1 MSKVLKVVAVVAG
14 VVAVVASGGA
24 ALGVFGPG
32 ATAATATTAAVAA
45 SAGYTAAMTVGAI
58 ASLVS
63 MAASFGSQLLAKP
76 PPARGNVNQLLVE
89 TNAVQPY
96 AMGRTY
102 FGGVLRHVA
111 SYGPTIDKVP
121 NPYLSRVVVYSGAG
135 PIDAI
140 EALQVDYGAIGSYYS
155 GFLYTSSQL
164 GLCPETTALSSYWSG
179 LPGWSSSHKLSGQ
192 AAAMWNFKFDKNG
205 KVFASGLPQTGAL
218 MRGVK
223 VYDPRLDSTYPGGS
237 GSQRITDEST
247 WVYSD
252 NPALHALA
260 YAYGRHQNGKK
271 VLGVGLPVE
280 ALDLPAFVA
289 WANVC
294 DANDWSISGV
304 LFEPDD
310 RWKNLKDIMAAGG
323 AEPVF
328 SGAKLSVKYH
338 APRVALDTITADDL
352 TDGEVSIT
360 AMRSYRERINTIV
373 PKWRSEAHNWEYVS
387 GADVAVSTYVTEDG
401 EEKKEERQ
409 FNFVAN
415 GNQAAQLAT
424 YDLLERRELG
434 VIEIACGPR
443 LLAYRPGETL
453 YLDLP
458 DEGLDGV
465 EAVILKRTVD
475 PGTMTV
481 NLTLIGETSSKHAFA
496 LGKTAT
502 PPPTPSL
509 TMTQQDRDTVAGEI
523 QLPVNNA
530 TINLYQRTATN
541 TAPSVTT
548 SGYATYTFETGA
560 ITGQPSG
567 WTIGVPSSGGGYLWT
582 IRAVASSQ
590 ATIDL
595 VYNTEWSAPTLVARD
610 GTDGVV
616 GSDGT
621 PALSISVTKKA
632 VALPSYADGGVTDF
646 SAAEG
651 LLKVYYGA
659 TDVTA
664 SATLS
669 ATASGCTG
677 TINTATDTP
686 VSGQPK
692 GYYRVTAMSADT
704 ATLTLSA
711 TYSGITLT
719 EVFSLGK
726 AKGGYEI
733 VAALPS
739 TNLFE
744 GRVVYLTTDD
754 KLYRYTGSA
763 WTSAVPTTDLS
774 GQITTSQI
782 TDAAITTAKFA
793 SSIEPV
799 TTVSA
804 VPGVKS
810 TNTIFNTTD
819 GKLYRWNGS
828 SYVATVP
835 TSDLSGTVSDAQ
847 IAGLAASKVTGTL
860 SDSQL
865 AAISAAKITGQI
877 TGTQI
882 TDGAISV
889 AKFASSIEPV
899 TTVSS
904 VPGTKS
910 TNTIFNTTDGKLYRW
925 NGSSYVATVPTTDL
939 SGTLTDAQLT
949 AISAAKITGTLS
961 DSQLSAISAAKVT
974 GQIVGTQITD
984 GAITTAKLAAGS
996 VTASTIAADT
1006 ITAANIAANAI
1017 TASELAAGAVTAGKI
1032 AAGSIVAADIAAGTI
1047 TGDRLAANTITASN
1061 IAASTITGSQIAADT
1076 ITAGNIAA
1084 GAISASELAADAV
1097 TTDKLLV
1104 SGRGAALNP
1113 DPACQD
1119 QTAWTGWSFQSAA
1132 TVATV
1137 TDGKVGNTVLRA
1149 YGGTRSISSKKIPC
1163 DPGKTYRLSAWV
1175 RAVNCNGLLYLRTI
1189 DYDATEAVSG
1199 GIERYFSG
1207 LEAVTPPNNT
1217 WTRYETQFTVAA
1229 GRTHFTPHILLAWGA
1244 STGYME
1250 AQDIRIE
1257 EVLPATLIQNGA
1269 ITTDKIAAN
1278 AVTAGK
1284 IAAASITSAEIAADT
1299 ITAANIAAGA
1309 ITASELAAGAVTA
1322 GKIAAGSIVAADI
1335 AAGTITGD
1343 RLAANTITASQIAA
1357 DTITAGQIAAG
1368 AITASELAAGSVVAG
1383 KIAANAVTA
1392 TEIAADAVTTNKIAA
1407 GSVTAAK
1414 MSVTQLDAI
1423 TATIG
1428 TLRTATTGA
1437 RTEISDNVIKVYDS
1451 SNVLR
1456 VKIGNLSL

>member
-1 MSKVLKVVAVVAG
+1 MPGLKFKQRDGTTISSPSDGFVTMFVNQDGALALKDSAGQITSYGATGAGAPKSALVYIYQRAASTPRLPSATTTYTFATNTLTGLNNGWSSTIPVGTNPLYVAVATASSTETTATIGAAEWSTPVILAKNGVAG
-14 VVAVVASGGA
+14 VTG
-24 ALGVFGPG
+24 
-32 ATAATATTAAVAA
+32 
-45 SAGYTAAMTVGAI
+45 
-58 ASLVS
+58 
-63 MAASFGSQLLAKP
+63 
-76 PPARGNVNQLLVE
+76 
-89 TNAVQPY
+89 
-96 AMGRTY
+96 
-102 FGGVLRHVA
+102 
-111 SYGPTIDKVP
+111 
-121 NPYLSRVVVYSGAG
+121 
-135 PIDAI
+135 
-140 EALQVDYGAIGSYYS
+140 
-155 GFLYTSSQL
+155 
-164 GLCPETTALSSYWSG
+164 LSS
-179 LPGWSSSHKLSGQ
+179 
-192 AAAMWNFKFDKNG
+192 
-205 KVFASGLPQTGAL
+205 AS
-218 MRGVK
+218 
-223 VYDPRLDSTYPGGS
+223 
-237 GSQRITDEST
+237 
-247 WVYSD
+247 
-252 NPALHALA
+252 
-260 YAYGRHQNGKK
+260 
-271 VLGVGLPVE
+271 
-280 ALDLPAFVA
+280 
-289 WANVC
+289 
-294 DANDWSISGV
+294 
-304 LFEPDD
+304 
-310 RWKNLKDIMAAGG
+310 
-323 AEPVF
+323 
-328 SGAKLSVKYH
+328 
-338 APRVALDTITADDL
+338 
-352 TDGEVSIT
+352 
-360 AMRSYRERINTIV
+360 
-373 PKWRSEAHNWEYVS
+373 
-387 GADVAVSTYVTEDG
+387 VT
-401 EEKKEERQ
+401 
-409 FNFVAN
+409 
-415 GNQAAQLAT
+415 
-424 YDLLERRELG
+424 
-434 VIEIACGPR
+434 
-443 LLAYRPGETL
+443 
-453 YLDLP
+453 
-458 DEGLDGV
+458 
-465 EAVILKRTVD
+465 
-475 PGTMTV
+475 
-481 NLTLIGETSSKHAFA
+481 
-496 LGKTAT
+496 
-502 PPPTPSL
+502 
-509 TMTQQDRDTVAGEI
+509 
-523 QLPVNNA
+523 
-530 TINLYQRTATN
+530 LYQRTTTN
-541 TAPSVTT
+541 VAPGVTT
-548 SGYATYTFETGA
+548 TGSATYTFATGD

-567 WTIGVPSSGGGYLWT
+567 WTNAVPSSAGGGYLWV
-582 IRAVASSQ
+582 IRATAAASG
-590 ATIDL
+590 ATDTIA
-595 VYNTEWSAPTLVARD
+595 NTEWSSPILLTQD
-610 GTDGVV
+610 GIGA
-616 GSDGT
+616 DGT

-835 TSDLSGTVSDAQ
+835 TSDLSGTISDAQ

-949 AISAAKITGTLS
+949 AISAAKVTGTLS

-1047 TGDRLAANTITASN
+1047 TGDRLAANTITASQ

-1084 GAISASELAADAV
+1084 GAISASELAAGAV
-1097 TTDKLLV
+1097 TTSKLLV
-1104 SGRGAALNP
+1104 AAPGSALNS
-1113 DPACQD
+1113 DP
-1119 QTAWTGWSFQSAA
+1119 SFIDAA
-1132 TVATV
+1132 SWVAYSGFPTF
-1137 TDGKVGNTVLRA
+1137 TTISDGKVGVYVA
-1149 YGGTRSISSKKIPC
+1149 RSSGAGVQNWFYENKFIPV
-1163 DPGKTYRLSAWV
+1163 DANKTYRV
-1175 RAVNCNGLLYLRTI
+1175 RCWMRT
-1189 DYDATEAVSG
+1189 VSG
-1199 GIERYFSG
+1199 SG
-1207 LEAVTPPNNT
+1207 STAYMGVGLFDSNSANIAGDGSMWYYAAAAVTPGAG
-1217 WTRYETQFTVAA
+1217 WTEYVGLFGA
-1229 GRTHFTPHILLAWGA
+1229 GTGKTFPSNGRWMSPLAILSYGGGT
-1244 STGYME
+1244 SIHE
-1250 AQDIRIE
+1250 IQDLRIE

-1309 ITASELAAGAVTA
+1309 ITASELATGAVTA

-1357 DTITAGQIAAG
+1357 STITSAQIAADTITAGQIAAG
-1368 AITASELAAGSVVAG
+1368 AITASELAAGAVTAGKIAANAVTATEIAAGSVTAG